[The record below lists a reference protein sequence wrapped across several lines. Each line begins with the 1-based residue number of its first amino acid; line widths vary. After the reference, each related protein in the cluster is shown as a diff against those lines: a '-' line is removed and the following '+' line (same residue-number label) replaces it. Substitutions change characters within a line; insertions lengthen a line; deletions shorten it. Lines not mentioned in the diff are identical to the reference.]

1 MAAKTDFKVPLMQ
14 RGGRLIWRQ
23 FREEP
28 ASKAASRVGRC
39 SYLPLVIE
47 RTIK

>member
-14 RGGRLIWRQ
+14 QGGRLIWRQ

-28 ASKAASRVGRC
+28 AWKAASRACG
-39 SYLPLVIE
+39 
-47 RTIK
+47 